1 MRLGEK
7 TMQDKATKNIVFPW
21 QIYDLDKESEE
32 YKSRSY
38 VLDYLN
44 KHNFKV
50 WDYKKIPSDYKDTP
64 IIFAV
69 TRLIHE
75 FESQN
80 NIIFASNSYPLLLEL
95 SKLFPITYALS
106 MFRSVYMIDDSILTT
121 KNFDNIEEID
131 DTRMLIF
138 FPFGAQLNNPSD
150 YERRLNRIFFN
161 RFRPHRKNLLIT
173 YTNNKRIDKYL
184 KIVNIA
190 YGEYIES
197 LVKEKFK
204 FLRYDLNLAVD
215 EAWTPIFD

>member
-1 MRLGEK
+1 MRSGEK
-7 TMQDKATKNIVFPW
+7 TMQDKVIKNIVFPW
-21 QIYDLDKESEE
+21 QLYDLDKESEE

-69 TRLIHE
+69 TRLMRE
-75 FESQN
+75 FESQD

-106 MFRSVYMIDDSILTT
+106 KFRSVYMVDDSILTA

-131 DTRMLIF
+131 DTRMLVF
-138 FPFGAQLNNPSD
+138 FPFGAQLDSISD
-150 YERRLNRIFFN
+150 YGRRLDRVFFN
-161 RFRPHRKNLLIT
+161 RFRPNRKNLLISCT
-173 YTNNKRIDKYL
+173 HNKRIDKYL
-184 KIVNIA
+184 KVINIA
-190 YGEYIES
+190 YGEHMES

-204 FLRYDLNLAVD
+204 FLRYDLNVVVD